1 MDVETDG
8 CDAAEP
14 GVNCPSKMPGRSK
27 IASTIGSHRQRPLAR
42 SQFRPGL
49 KSNRGPNADL
59 IIIETEKIDRAEVL
73 AVEIIDTGTPISG
86 DQHVKRRFD
95 KIVVIIPRC
104 VHSPDRAEIIVVL
117 IPSCETEV
125 NTLEQTLLN
134 AKHDGCCREILISK
148 KSGGKHSSS
157 ARQRDAKV

>member
-1 MDVETDG
+1 MDAETDG

-14 GVNCPSKMPGRSK
+14 EVICPREMPGTNE
-27 IASTIGSHRQRPLAR
+27 IASTIGNHRQCSLAR
-42 SQFRPGL
+42 SRFRPAL
-49 KSNRGPNADL
+49 KSNRSSNTDL

-104 VHSPDRAEIIVVL
+104 THSIERVEIIVVF
-117 IPSCETEV
+117 IPGCDTEV
-125 NTLEQTLLN
+125 KALEQTLPN
-134 AKHDGCCREILISK
+134 AEHDGC
-148 KSGGKHSSS
+148 
-157 ARQRDAKV
+157 